1 MIPRAI
7 LLKSVTLNIGSG
19 KCCLQLESINVTEL
33 FQNLLQRICLDQ
45 KVTKE
50 KIVLEPV
57 QHSTETEKS
66 QLRMPFCARIDLTVI
81 YSNVNHEEPLKSVG
95 TTAV

>member
-1 MIPRAI
+1 MPRAI

-19 KCCLQLESINVTEL
+19 KRCLQLESITVTEL

-50 KIVLEPV
+50 KIVLEPL

-66 QLRMPFCARIDLTVI
+66 QLKIPFCARIDLTVI
-81 YSNVNHEEPLKSVG
+81 YSNVNHKEPLKSVG